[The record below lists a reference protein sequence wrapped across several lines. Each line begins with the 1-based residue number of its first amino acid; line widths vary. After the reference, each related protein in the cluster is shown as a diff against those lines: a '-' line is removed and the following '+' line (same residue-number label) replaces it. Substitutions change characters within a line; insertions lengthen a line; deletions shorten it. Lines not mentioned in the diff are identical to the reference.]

1 MSDSAHPPATH
12 SVPPAVPTL
21 NKGRLEMIARDASH
35 EFLIEL
41 AQLFVEDVE
50 ERIRCLVSIVGARD
64 ALKIA
69 DAAHRVQSAASS
81 LGVLRLRSLAASLEK
96 HAEGADWSRVEKSL
110 ERIQSEFSHV
120 KHVLGE
126 MKKSNTGSANVTT
139 AGGAAR

>member
-1 MSDSAHPPATH
+1 
-12 SVPPAVPTL
+12 
-21 NKGRLEMIARDASH
+21 MIAKDASH

-50 ERIRCLVSIVGARD
+50 ERIRCLVSIVGLRD
-64 ALKIA
+64 ATKIA

-96 HAEGADWSRVEKSL
+96 HAEGSL

-120 KHVLGE
+120 KNVLGE
-126 MKKSNTGSANVTT
+126 MNKSHAGSASVTT